1 MSAYI
6 TPIKVALLVFPFL
19 ALAISMIFF
28 VIQYRKYGR
37 FILSRALVL
46 YSFVFYLLCAYFLV
60 ILPLPSIEE
69 VA

>member
-37 FILSRALVL
+37 FMVGRALVVC
-46 YSFVFYLLCAYFLV
+46 SFVFYLFCA
-60 ILPLPSIEE
+60 
-69 VA
+69 

>member
-37 FILSRALVL
+37 VLFYSGQGVFLFVL
-46 YSFVFYLLCAYFLV
+46 YFL
-60 ILPLPSIEE
+60 
-69 VA
+69 

>member
-37 FILSRALVL
+37 CIFCRGMVL
-46 YSFVFYLLCAYFLV
+46 Y
-60 ILPLPSIEE
+60 
-69 VA
+69 

>member
-37 FILSRALVL
+37 FFFYRALVV
-46 YSFVFYLLCAYFLV
+46 YSFVFYFLF
-60 ILPLPSIEE
+60 
-69 VA
+69 A